1 MRGPQDLFVRFLPC
15 DSAKKVRFEVPA
27 ICQCHKIY
35 MYVKFQQCGSV
46 IRFIYTVCGFLQFNS
61 VTYIY
66 IYI

>member
-46 IRFIYTVCGFLQFNS
+46 IRFIYMWVPA
-61 VTYIY
+61 I
-66 IYI
+66 